1 VRSLLII
8 APALALGLIG
18 CNNAPETV
26 VAGSKPVVV
35 KGPGPEPTATPE
47 PKPADAAEVSKEIN
61 FPLMPNPAKPALAL
75 VRDYGK
81 GEHRYEVSQIVSV
94 SVAEVSKFYQT
105 KLKLAP
111 GGTGDNVTLMG
122 EAPNGDMVMM
132 AVTRKDDKTAVG
144 AKIIHKTGPT
154 TATIH

>member
-1 VRSLLII
+1 MRSLLIL
-8 APALALGLIG
+8 APALAIGLIG

-35 KGPGPEPTATPE
+35 KGPGPTATPE
-47 PKPADAAEVSKEIN
+47 PKPADATEVSKEIN

-75 VRDYGK
+75 LRDYGK
-81 GEHRYEVSQIVSV
+81 GEHRYEISQIVSV
-94 SVAEVSKFYQT
+94 SVAEVSKFYET

-111 GGTGDNVTLMG
+111 AGTGDNVTLMG

-132 AVTRKDDKTAVG
+132 AVTRKDNKTAVG
-144 AKIIHKTGPT
+144 AKIIHKTGPAT
-154 TATIH
+154 GTIH